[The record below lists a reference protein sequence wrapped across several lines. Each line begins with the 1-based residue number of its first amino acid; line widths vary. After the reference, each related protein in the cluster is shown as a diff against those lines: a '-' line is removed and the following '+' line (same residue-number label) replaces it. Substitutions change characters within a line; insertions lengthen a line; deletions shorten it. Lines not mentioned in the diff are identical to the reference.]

1 MIVPG
6 THPDPHEMAA
16 KLGDSGGGTE
26 RANTGSAILTSSHPE
41 WLVSEGGCGEAARDG
56 RQGRVTQVPIG
67 GETPLSYRNR
77 FESTHPA

>member
-26 RANTGSAILTSSHPE
+26 RANTGSAILTNMRGSPSGT
-41 WLVSEGGCGEAARDG
+41 SGGLR
-56 RQGRVTQVPIG
+56 
-67 GETPLSYRNR
+67 
-77 FESTHPA
+77 